1 MVYGYVRVSTGKQ
14 TVENQKLE
22 IQRFCKKIAL
32 GRVAYTAETVS
43 GKIQID
49 KRKLGL
55 LIDKLNSGDIIVVTE
70 LSRLGRSMLM
80 ILNVLHL
87 LKEKNVR
94 LYAIKEGFELGD
106 NIQSQVIAFA
116 FGLCAEIERNL
127 ISERTKQGLE
137 RVRKEGR
144 HIGRPKGKKSK
155 HLKLDEFK
163 TYIIKER
170 KKGRSKLSLANELNV
185 TWLTL
190 NSYMK
195 LKRIN

>member
-1 MVYGYVRVSTGKQ
+1 MVYGYVRVSTEKQ

-32 GRVAYTAETVS
+32 GKVSYTAETIS

-55 LIDKLNSGDIIVVTE
+55 LIEKLNSGDIIVVTE

-80 ILNVLHL
+80 ILNVLQL

-144 HIGRPKGKKSK
+144 HIGRPKGQKSK